1 MNKIF
6 GIGWPKTGT
15 KTLGECFKILG
26 FNHESIR
33 LDLVEDLQNHDLAR
47 IIKIAQ
53 EKDTFEDWPWIILY
67 KEMDHQFPGSKFILT
82 HRDPDRQLHSYQ
94 NMLKNL
100 DLPKDEWNAMRRTL
114 YGLPFPDV
122 TAEQMQQRYLR
133 QNQEVRQYFKDRP
146 GDLLE
151 INWEAGDGW
160 EKLCSFL
167 GLPVPKVA
175 LPHANR
181 GVYEKPSLLEKFR
194 RLLNKL

>member
-1 MNKIF
+1 MHKIF

-33 LDLVEDLQNHDLAR
+33 LDLVEDLQNGDLSRIFDIAR
-47 IIKIAQ
+47 

-67 KEMDHQFPGSKFILT
+67 REMDRQFPGSKFILT

-94 NMLKNL
+94 NMLKTL

-122 TAEQMQQRYLR
+122 TTEQMQARYL
-133 QNQEVRQYFKDRP
+133 QHNQDVRQYFQDRP

-160 EKLCSFL
+160 DVLCDFL
-167 GLPVPKVA
+167 GLPTPDVA
-175 LPHANR
+175 LPHANK
-181 GVYEKPSLLEKFR
+181 GVYNNLH
-194 RLLNKL
+194 

>member
-33 LDLVEDLQNHDLAR
+33 LDLVADLQKGDPSKIIDIAR
-47 IIKIAQ
+47 

-82 HRDPDRQLHSYQ
+82 HRDPDKQLHSYQ
-94 NMLKNL
+94 NMLKTL

-114 YGLPFPDV
+114 YGLPFPNV
-122 TAEQMQQRYLR
+122 TAEQMQERYLR
-133 QNQEVRQYFKDRP
+133 HNQEVRHYFMDRP

-160 EKLCSFL
+160 EKLCGFL

-194 RLLNKL
+194 RLLT

>member
-1 MNKIF
+1 MSKTF

-33 LDLVEDLQNHDLAR
+33 LDLVEDLHNGDLSRIFDIAR
-47 IIKIAQ
+47 

-67 KEMDHQFPGSKFILT
+67 REMDRQFPGSKFILT
-82 HRDPDRQLHSYQ
+82 QRDPDRQLHSYQ
-94 NMLKNL
+94 NMLKSL
-100 DLPKDEWNAMRRTL
+100 DLPEDEWNAMRRTL
-114 YGLPFPDV
+114 YGLPFPNV
-122 TAEQMQQRYLR
+122 NAEQMQARYL
-133 QNQEVRQYFKDRP
+133 QHNQDVRHYFKDRP

-160 EKLCSFL
+160 DVLCDFL
-167 GLPVPKVA
+167 GLPTPDVA

-181 GVYEKPSLLEKFR
+181 GVYKKPSLKEKFR
-194 RLLNKL
+194 RMQK

>member
-1 MNKIF
+1 MSKTF

-33 LDLVEDLQNHDLAR
+33 LDLVEDLHNGDLSRIFDIAR
-47 IIKIAQ
+47 

-67 KEMDHQFPGSKFILT
+67 REMDRQFPGSKFILT

-94 NMLKNL
+94 NMLKTL

-114 YGLPFPDV
+114 YGLPFPNV
-122 TAEQMQQRYLR
+122 NAEQMQARYL
-133 QNQEVRQYFKDRP
+133 QHNQDVRHYFKDRP

-160 EKLCSFL
+160 DVLCDFL
-167 GLPVPKVA
+167 GLPTPDVA
-175 LPHANR
+175 LPHANK
-181 GVYEKPSLLEKFR
+181 GVYNNLH
-194 RLLNKL
+194 